1 MRKLYYLALSMLAMI
16 TAVLTGCKSEEPT
29 KFVLATYNIRY
40 EGQGDYDNGNGWSTR
55 RDYVSQL
62 IRFHGFD
69 IFGTQEGLHNQL
81 EDLKERLPGFDY
93 IGVGRTDGKQEGEY
107 AAIFYRTDMFE
118 VLDHGD
124 FWLSTETDKPNIG
137 WDAALPR
144 VCTWGKFRMK
154 SNGFTFIYYNL
165 HMDHIGVVA
174 RAESA
179 KLILKK
185 VTENPEKLPAIL
197 SGDFNI
203 NQNNESFKLID
214 NSGIMS
220 DSYRIAD
227 FKYLNN
233 GTYNAFS
240 PASPTKDERIDHIF
254 LTKDFHVYKY
264 GVLTDVYYS
273 ESTDADGNKIGVAR
287 TPSDHFPVKVEIGV
301 E

>member
-1 MRKLYYLALSMLAMI
+1 MLHCLA
-16 TAVLTGCKSEEPT
+16 
-29 KFVLATYNIRY
+29 FVLGA
-40 EGQGDYDNGNGWSTR
+40 
-55 RDYVSQL
+55 
-62 IRFHGFD
+62 
-69 IFGTQEGLHNQL
+69 
-81 EDLKERLPGFDY
+81 
-93 IGVGRTDGKQEGEY
+93 
-107 AAIFYRTDMFE
+107 
-118 VLDHGD
+118 
-124 FWLSTETDKPNIG
+124 
-137 WDAALPR
+137 
-144 VCTWGKFRMK
+144 
-154 SNGFTFIYYNL
+154 IYYNL

>member
-1 MRKLYYLALSMLAMI
+1 MRKLFLALSLLTMV
-16 TAVLTGCKSEEPT
+16 TAVLTGCKSESST

-55 RDYVSQL
+55 RDYIAQL

-69 IFGTQEGLHNQL
+69 IFGTQEGLYNQL
-81 EDLKERLPGFDY
+81 QDLKDRLPGFDY
-93 IGVGRTDGKQEGEY
+93 IGVGRNDGKQDGEF

-124 FWLSTETDKPNIG
+124 FWLSTDTEKPNVG

-144 VCTWGKFRMK
+144 VCTWGKFRVK
-154 SNGFTFIYYNL
+154 DSGFTFIYYNL

-179 KLILKK
+179 KLILKR

-203 NQNNESFKLID
+203 NQHNESFALID

-220 DSYRIAD
+220 DAYRIAD
-227 FKYLNN
+227 LKYINN

-240 PASPTKDERIDHIF
+240 PASPTPDERIDHIF
-254 LTKDFHVYKY
+254 LTEDFHIYKY

-273 ESTDADGNKIGVAR
+273 ETTDAEGNKTKVAR
-287 TPSDHFPVKVEIGV
+287 TPSDHFPVMVTVEV
-301 E
+301 KK

>member
-1 MRKLYYLALSMLAMI
+1 MRLLRLLLVSA
-16 TAVLTGCKSEEPT
+16 TAAILTVSCGISRR
-29 KFVLATYNIRY
+29 ATTLQVGSYNIRY
-40 EGQGDYDNGNGWSTR
+40 ENKGDSLKGNGWGQR
-55 RDYVSQL
+55 LPIIAQQIL
-62 IRFHGFD
+62 FHD
-69 IFGTQEGLHNQL
+69 LEIFGTQEGYIGQL
-81 EDLKERLPGFDY
+81 EGMKALLPGYEY
-93 IGVGRTDGKQEGEY
+93 IGVGRDDGKQAGEHS
-107 AAIFYRTDMFE
+107 AIFYKTE
-118 VLDHGD
+118 VFDLLDHGD
-124 FWLSTETDKPNIG
+124 FWLSTDTEKPNVG

-144 VCTWGKFRMK
+144 ICTWGKFRMK
-154 SNGFTFIYYNL
+154 NNGFTFIYYNL

-179 KLILKK
+179 KLILKR

-203 NQNNESFKLID
+203 DQNNESFKLID

-227 FKYLNN
+227 FKYITN

-240 PASPTKDERIDHIF
+240 PVSPTKDERIDHIF

-273 ESTDADGNKIGVAR
+273 ETEDADGNKIRVAR
-287 TPSDHFPVKVEIGV
+287 TPSDHFPVKIELEVK
-301 E
+301 

>member
-1 MRKLYYLALSMLAMI
+1 MKKYFLALSMLAMV
-16 TAVLTGCKSEEPT
+16 TAFLSGCKSEKPT
-29 KFVLATYNIRY
+29 QFVLATYNIRNDN
-40 EGQGDYDNGNGWSTR
+40 QSDANNGNGWATR
-55 RDYVSQL
+55 RDYVCQL
-62 IRFHGFD
+62 IQYHGFD
-69 IFGTQEGLHNQL
+69 IFGTQECKYNQL
-81 EDLKERLPGFDY
+81 EDMKERLPGFDY
-93 IGVGRTDGKQEGEY
+93 IGVGRDDGQQKGEY

-124 FWLSTETDKPNIG
+124 FWLSTDTEKPNVG

-144 VCTWGKFRMK
+144 ICTWGKFRLK
-154 SNGFTFIYYNL
+154 DNGFTFIYYNL

-179 KLILKK
+179 KLILKR

-203 NQNNESFKLID
+203 DQHNESFKLID
-214 NSGIMS
+214 ESGIMS

-227 FKYLNN
+227 FKYQTN

-254 LTKDFHVYKY
+254 LTDDFHVYKY

-273 ESTDADGNKIGVAR
+273 ETKDADGNIIRVAR
-287 TPSDHFPVKVEIGV
+287 TPSDHFPVKIELCVK
-301 E
+301 